1 MVMRIAPALA
11 LVMFLTVAATC
22 RAAAQPVQVDLE
34 LILAVDISG
43 SVDEDEA
50 TLQRQG
56 YLAAMSSPE
65 VVAAVQSGPLGRI
78 AVAYVEWS
86 GDDHQETLID
96 WAMVDDAE
104 SARAFVSG
112 LADLPFRT
120 GRWTSISAAIDYSVA
135 LFDGNG
141 YRGTRQVIDISGD
154 GYNNRGRQVTA
165 ARDDAVA
172 AGITINGLPIL
183 NKRPSPGGGWPA
195 ATNLDEYYEKN
206 VIGGSGAFTVPA
218 EGFDDFARAI
228 LAKLVL
234 EIAGL
239 TPEGDPERARHLAFF
254 AE

>member
-1 MVMRIAPALA
+1 MFVRIASPLALA
-11 LVMFLTVAATC
+11 VILAVAATS

-34 LILAVDISG
+34 LVLAVDISG

-65 VVAAVQSGPLGRI
+65 VVAAVQAGPLGRI
-78 AVAYVEWS
+78 AMVYMEWS

-96 WAMVDDAE
+96 WAMVQDAE
-104 SARAFVSG
+104 SARAFVEG
-112 LADLPFRT
+112 LTEAPFRT

-141 YRGTRQVIDISGD
+141 YRSSRQVIDISGD

-165 ARDDAVA
+165 ARDEAVA

-183 NKRPSPGGGWPA
+183 NQRPSPGGGWPA
-195 ATNLDEYYEKN
+195 ATNLHEYYEKN
-206 VIGGSGAFTVPA
+206 VIGGPGAFTVAA

-239 TPEGDPERARHLAFF
+239 PPERDPAPARHLALL